1 MKQLYSKTEVE
12 KMAID
17 ISINKELGDKAQ
29 EFIDA
34 YLATGHGCSDK
45 PAEVIL
51 KNRPN
56 TPPHTKHLSLIH
68 I

>member
-1 MKQLYSKTEVE
+1 
-12 KMAID
+12 MAID

-51 KNRPN
+51 KNRRV
-56 TPPHTKHLSLIH
+56 KERILIT
-68 I
+68 IQVLDD